1 MIQRIQSFYLVLAA
15 CAMALCFMFPVA
27 KFKTANNEVF
37 AQYNLV
43 KSQAVK
49 ATVQTE
55 EGQNEVL
62 SDDFERLG
70 GNMSELGYKNA
81 PVWPLM
87 TLAVIVIAIA
97 LASVFLYANRTRQVR
112 VVAVG
117 FLLNVVY
124 VFLVFIWAVDA
135 FLKPLK
141 QSFSDHDWAVTYSVA
156 TWAPVASAVL
166 LFLAQNAIKR
176 DEKKVRDADRIR

>member
-27 KFKTANNEVF
+27 KYKTPDKQVY
-37 AQYNLV
+37 AQYSLI
-43 KSQAVK
+43 KKQAVD
-49 ATVQTE
+49 QNTE
-55 EGQNEVL
+55 QGETTGVE
-62 SDDFERLG
+62 DDFDQIG
-70 GNMSELGYKNA
+70 GNMSKLGYAKA
-81 PVWPLM
+81 PVWPLL
-87 TLAVIVIAIA
+87 TLVVLVIAIA
-97 LASVFLYANRTRQVR
+97 LTSIFLYGNRTRQVR

-124 VFLVFIWAVDA
+124 IFLVFIWAADA
-135 FLKPLK
+135 FLKPIK
-141 QSFSDHDWAVTYSVA
+141 QSFANSEWVTTYSVA
-156 TWAPVASAVL
+156 TWAPVVSCIL

>member
-27 KFKTANNEVF
+27 KYKTSDKQVF
-37 AQYNLV
+37 AQYSLV
-43 KSQAVK
+43 KSQALDKTAEPASKGAV
-49 ATVQTE
+49 ATT
-55 EGQNEVL
+55 
-62 SDDFERLG
+62 DDFAQIG
-70 GNMSELGYKNA
+70 GNMSKLGYAKA
-81 PVWPLM
+81 PVWPLFA
-87 TLAVIVIAIA
+87 LAVIVIAIA
-97 LASVFLYANRTRQVR
+97 LASIFLYSNRTLQVR

-135 FLKPLK
+135 FMKPIK
-141 QSFSDHDWAVTYSVA
+141 QAFADYDWMTTYSVA
-156 TWAPVASAVL
+156 TWAPVASVVL
-166 LFLAQNAIKR
+166 LFMAQNAIKR